1 MAGSAAPEQT
11 GAEADIVFGVDSSRE
26 SPTTPTTKALP
37 EADAAKSTEE
47 PLTVGVSEVLPE
59 EEHVRSSP
67 EPEPKA
73 LGVTGLPTGGNG
85 ATGKRNLNLGRL
97 VSRCMS
103 PYDVCLKCC
112 LVPDWL
118 EDSF

>member
-26 SPTTPTTKALP
+26 SPTTPATKALP

-47 PLTVGVSEVLPE
+47 PLTVGVSEVLPK

-85 ATGKRNLNLGRL
+85 ATGKRNLNLERL
-97 VSRCMS
+97 VSRCM
-103 PYDVCLKCC
+103 CR
-112 LVPDWL
+112 
-118 EDSF
+118 

>member
-11 GAEADIVFGVDSSRE
+11 GAEADIVFRVDRE

-37 EADAAKSTEE
+37 EAAAAKSTEE
-47 PLTVGVSEVLPE
+47 PLTVGVSEVLPK

-97 VSRCMS
+97 VSRCM
-103 PYDVCLKCC
+103 CR
-112 LVPDWL
+112 
-118 EDSF
+118 